1 MKRDFIRTIICN
13 QDNFVR
19 LIVFVCSNILGWL
32 FYLSFQTVIF
42 DSYEIWKLKSGKKKA
57 SAGIIKA
64 QEEQPQDANEPAAPT
79 PMPTGGEAA
88 PDIKPVEIAIAPELH
103 EKNRAS
109 YEDRQ
114 KQEEAEKIIAYLAQ
128 VGGETDYLSFGK
140 EGLTISTEEEEKFIQ
155 NINKE
160 EHSVL
165 YVVWKNGEII
175 GDASLS
181 GFSRRMSHRA
191 EFGISVVKSEWGQGI
206 GRALL
211 QKCIMYA
218 KEHMIELINL
228 EVRSDNIRAIHV
240 YEKYGFRKIGTS
252 PAYFKIDGEYYDFDL
267 MVLDL
272 RRERQ

>member
-1 MKRDFIRTIICN
+1 MEEFDIR
-13 QDNFVR
+13 
-19 LIVFVCSNILGWL
+19 
-32 FYLSFQTVIF
+32 
-42 DSYEIWKLKSGKKKA
+42 EA
-57 SAGIIKA
+57 
-64 QEEQPQDANEPAAPT
+64 T
-79 PMPTGGEAA
+79 P
-88 PDIKPVEIAIAPELH
+88 
-103 EKNRAS
+103 
-109 YEDRQ
+109 ED
-114 KQEEAEKIIAYLAQ
+114 AEKIIAYLAQ

-140 EGLTISTEEEEKFIQ
+140 EGLPISTEEEEKFIQ

-228 EVRSDNIRAIHV
+228 EVRSDNIRALNWNPS
-240 YEKYGFRKIGTS
+240 FQFAS
-252 PAYFKIDGEYYDFDL
+252 LSSDL
-267 MVLDL
+267 ANRLHK
-272 RRERQ
+272 

>member
-1 MKRDFIRTIICN
+1 MTEG
-13 QDNFVR
+13 
-19 LIVFVCSNILGWL
+19 L
-32 FYLSFQTVIF
+32 
-42 DSYEIWKLKSGKKKA
+42 
-57 SAGIIKA
+57 
-64 QEEQPQDANEPAAPT
+64 
-79 PMPTGGEAA
+79 EAA
-88 PDIKPVEIAIAPELH
+88 MEEFDIREATPE
-103 EKNRAS
+103 
-109 YEDRQ
+109 D
-114 KQEEAEKIIAYLAQ
+114 AEKIIAYLAQ

-191 EFGISVVKSEWGQGI
+191 EFGISVVKSEWGRGI
-206 GRALL
+206 GSTLL

-218 KEHMIELINL
+218 KEHAIELINL

-252 PAYFKIDGEYYDFDL
+252 PAYYKMDGTYYDFDL

-272 RRERQ
+272 RRERR

>member
-1 MKRDFIRTIICN
+1 MEEFDIR
-13 QDNFVR
+13 
-19 LIVFVCSNILGWL
+19 
-32 FYLSFQTVIF
+32 
-42 DSYEIWKLKSGKKKA
+42 EA
-57 SAGIIKA
+57 
-64 QEEQPQDANEPAAPT
+64 T
-79 PMPTGGEAA
+79 PK
-88 PDIKPVEIAIAPELH
+88 D
-103 EKNRAS
+103 
-109 YEDRQ
+109 
-114 KQEEAEKIIAYLAQ
+114 AEKIITYLAQ

-140 EGLTISTEEEEKFIQ
+140 EGLPILTAEEEKFIQ
-155 NINKE
+155 SMKEE

-191 EFGISVVKSEWGQGI
+191 EFGLSVVKSEWGKGN
-206 GRALL
+206 GSALL

-218 KEHMIELINL
+218 KEHAIELINL

-252 PAYFKIDGEYYDFDL
+252 PAYYKMDGTYYDFDL

-272 RRERQ
+272 RRERR

>member
-1 MKRDFIRTIICN
+1 MEEFDIR
-13 QDNFVR
+13 
-19 LIVFVCSNILGWL
+19 
-32 FYLSFQTVIF
+32 
-42 DSYEIWKLKSGKKKA
+42 EA
-57 SAGIIKA
+57 
-64 QEEQPQDANEPAAPT
+64 T
-79 PMPTGGEAA
+79 PK
-88 PDIKPVEIAIAPELH
+88 D
-103 EKNRAS
+103 
-109 YEDRQ
+109 
-114 KQEEAEKIIAYLAQ
+114 AEKIIIYLAQ

-140 EGLTISTEEEEKFIQ
+140 EGLPISIE
-155 NINKE
+155 E

-165 YVVWKNGEII
+165 YVVWKNREII

-206 GRALL
+206 GSALL

-218 KEHMIELINL
+218 KEHAIELINL

-252 PAYFKIDGEYYDFDL
+252 PAYYKMDGTYYDFDL

-272 RRERQ
+272 RRERR